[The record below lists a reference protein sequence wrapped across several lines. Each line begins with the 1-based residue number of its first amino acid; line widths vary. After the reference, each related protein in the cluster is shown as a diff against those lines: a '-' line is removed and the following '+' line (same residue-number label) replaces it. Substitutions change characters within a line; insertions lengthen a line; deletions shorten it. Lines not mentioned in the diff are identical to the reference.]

1 MSSSN
6 LKFIKYLDNFDTSYS
21 NVMNEVMLKYWCYN
35 NYFENHSKLC
45 IKQGNSFYTEQ
56 SNGYYDYFS
65 NSQWNT
71 SIKENG
77 YDNWT
82 KKNKYILPSFPE
94 PGTSSIVEKDKEKKT
109 IHTEINSVKDL
120 LKIINDNPYE
130 ERYSY
135 NIDLKR
141 LHNIKLEL
149 TLLDGM
155 IGMDELKSTIID
167 QLLYFIQRL
176 DVSSKSTDF
185 KHTVIYGPP
194 GTGKTEIAKIIGRMY
209 SKLGILEKNIFK
221 KVTRS
226 DLVAGYLGQTA
237 MKTTKVIE
245 ECMGGVLFID
255 EAYSL
260 ADTGQ
265 GSSDSYSK
273 ECIDTLCEALS
284 DHKEKLMVIIA
295 GYKEEL
301 DNTFFRVN
309 KGMNSRFIWRFNIE
323 SYTPIEL
330 KQIFEKQM
338 SEQEWVWDDSE
349 QIDVKW
355 FESKKEQFTFYGRD
369 MESLF
374 TYVKVNHGR
383 RIYGKDNS
391 VKKRI
396 TMDDLDKGYSMYKK
410 NKCKKEKNME
420 HLHMMYM

>member
-1 MSSSN
+1 M
-6 LKFIKYLDNFDTSYS
+6 
-21 NVMNEVMLKYWCYN
+21 
-35 NYFENHSKLC
+35 
-45 IKQGNSFYTEQ
+45 
-56 SNGYYDYFS
+56 
-65 NSQWNT
+65 
-71 SIKENG
+71 
-77 YDNWT
+77 
-82 KKNKYILPSFPE
+82 
-94 PGTSSIVEKDKEKKT
+94 
-109 IHTEINSVKDL
+109 

-176 DVSSKSTDF
+176 DVSSKSADF